1 MLNAVID
8 VIYSIYRANSPL
20 SVRVR
25 KIPMHV
31 HTCSIEQNSQELFVS
46 SEFENNISLSDLAHN
61 AENMTLHSQPFQIE
75 NFSYKNNIVLETM
88 FKHLENTNFLG
99 VSVR

>member
-1 MLNAVID
+1 MWCFL
-8 VIYSIYRANSPL
+8 YSIYRANSPL
-20 SVRVR
+20 SQISCR
-25 KIPMHV
+25 KIPIHV
-31 HTCSIEQNSQELFVS
+31 HSIEQNSQELFVS
-46 SEFENNISLSDLAHN
+46 SEFENDISLSDLAHN
-61 AENMTLHSQPFQIE
+61 AENMTLHSQPFRIE